1 MSRSNLKQ
9 QEIFVMKKIASILTI
24 MILPLMATAQDSF
37 PRHNF
42 RLNMEVFRTCAI
54 IFLLALVMVFILSIL
69 KRFLEFRIKNKIVEK
84 GVNEN
89 LVSSILKP
97 DTREDGAINFKWF
110 SMLASLGVGL
120 TIVNYTLPLGIH
132 SLAIMSFSMAASFLG
147 YHYFLK
153 RASK

>member
-1 MSRSNLKQ
+1 
-9 QEIFVMKKIASILTI
+9 MKKTAGILII
-24 MILPLMATAQDSF
+24 MILPWVATAQDSF
-37 PRHNF
+37 PGYNF

-54 IFLLALVMVFILSIL
+54 IFLLALVMVFVLSML
-69 KRFLEFRIKNKIVEK
+69 KRFLEFRIKNKIIEK

-97 DTREDGAINFKWF
+97 GTKEDGAINFKWF
-110 SMLASLGVGL
+110 SMLAGMGVGL

-153 RASK
+153 RAGK

>member
-1 MSRSNLKQ
+1 
-9 QEIFVMKKIASILTI
+9 MKKIASILII
-24 MILPLMATAQDSF
+24 MISPLVASAQDRF
-37 PRHNF
+37 LGYDF
-42 RLNMEVFRTCAI
+42 RLNMEVFRTCSI
-54 IFLLALVMVFILSIL
+54 IFLIALVMIFVLSVL
-69 KRFLEFRIKNKIVEK
+69 KRFLEFRIKNKIIER

-97 DTREDGAINFKWF
+97 NTREDGSVNFKWF
-110 SMLASLGVGL
+110 SMLAGMGIGL
-120 TIVNYTLPLGIH
+120 TMVNYTLPLGIH